1 MTAIGEVE
9 GRNILIV
16 DDMIDT
22 AGTICMA
29 ADMLMSRGAKSVRA
43 AITHPVLSGPAYER
57 INDSALQEVIV
68 TDTIPLNPDK
78 DLHKF
83 TVLSVADMFATSS
96 SACTTTRR
104 FRRYSSNKATSPLQE
119 EPRSDAPGLFSGC
132 AGATVR
138 PPCYFTHL
146 G

>member
-29 ADMLMSRGAKSVRA
+29 ADMLMSRGCQERA
-43 AITHPVLSGPAYER
+43 RRPSPTPCCRVPAYER
-57 INDSALQEVIV
+57 INDSALEEVIV

-83 TVLSVADMFATSS
+83 TVLSVADIFADVIERVHNYKEISS
-96 SACTTTRR
+96 I
-104 FRRYSSNKATSPLQE
+104 FFK
-119 EPRSDAPGLFSGC
+119 
-132 AGATVR
+132 
-138 PPCYFTHL
+138 
-146 G
+146 

>member
-104 FRRYSSNKATSPLQE
+104 FRRYSSNNRFPKDSSGGVLRVHPAFFH
-119 EPRSDAPGLFSGC
+119 PGRRGFGNS
-132 AGATVR
+132 
-138 PPCYFTHL
+138 
-146 G
+146 